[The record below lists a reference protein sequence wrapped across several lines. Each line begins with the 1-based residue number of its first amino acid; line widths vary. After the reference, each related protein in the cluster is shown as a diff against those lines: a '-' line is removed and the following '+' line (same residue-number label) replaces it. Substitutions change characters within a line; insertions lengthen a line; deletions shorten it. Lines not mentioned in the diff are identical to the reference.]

1 MRLKTFTAA
10 TVAEAMDMV
19 RREMGEE
26 AIIVSTQAAAEGRGA
41 RVVAAIEELPRD
53 EEIPFYE
60 EDICEPP
67 NLAETIRHALSF
79 HGTPPRL
86 IDRLVQ
92 AAMDLEAE
100 DPILAFAGAL
110 DTLFTFQPIAET
122 GDARPIMLVG
132 TPGGGKTITTAKLA
146 ARATLAR
153 QTVAVVTTDTRR
165 AGGIE
170 QLAAFTRILNLDLG
184 TADTVEALRQA
195 AAQAPKGGVL
205 FIDTAGVNPF
215 NDTEMD
221 TLVQLIRVAEA
232 EPVLVL
238 PAGGDAMESA
248 DIAACFAHIGADRLL
263 VTRLDMARR
272 IGSILAAADAGR
284 MKFCNVSI
292 TPHVADGLSPI
303 NPVSLARLIMPRSD
317 EASTKTTHPRTKA
330 TA

>member
-10 TVAEAMDMV
+10 TVAEAMDLV

-26 AIIVSTQAAAEGRGA
+26 AIIVSTQPGSDGRGA

-53 EEIPFYE
+53 FAIQAREEEIYQ
-60 EDICEPP
+60 PP
-67 NLAETIRHALSF
+67 DLGETIRHALSF

-92 AAMDLEAE
+92 AALDLEAT

-110 DTLFTFQPIAET
+110 DTLFTFRPIAET
-122 GDARPIMLVG
+122 AGGRPIMLVG
-132 TPGGGKTITTAKLA
+132 TPGSGKTITTAKLA
-146 ARATLAR
+146 ARGTLAG
-153 QTVAVVTTDTRR
+153 QSVTVVTTDTRR

-170 QLAAFTRILNLDLG
+170 QLAAFTRILGLELA
-184 TADTVEALRQA
+184 TADTVEEMRQA
-195 AAQAPKGGVL
+195 VAKAPPDGTL
-205 FIDTAGVNPF
+205 LIDTAGINPF
-215 NDTEMD
+215 SDTEMD
-221 TLVQLIRVAEA
+221 TLTQLIRVSEA

-248 DIAACFAHIGADRLL
+248 DIAACFAHLGASRLL

-272 IGSILAAADAGR
+272 VGSILAAADAGR
-284 MKFCNVSI
+284 LMFCNVSI

-317 EASTKTTHPRTKA
+317 EHPRIEA
-330 TA
+330 